1 MKSTTLWIVTLVMFF
16 MISSSISGVLAYR
29 YKAALD
35 RAEQAEG
42 QIALQGKVIE
52 AYQDQQHVAN
62 EVSRKTLESNQ
73 RTQANTERFVIQYR
87 EVLKH
92 EKTCDFAVPSDIAFG
107 LLEYTYS
114 LRARAMSGITSQL
127 NLTSTAATT
136 TGQLT
141 YCQAVLWIHP
151 LLSAIAQAND
161 QLMAIRQFEQQV
173 MANPPGD

>member
-1 MKSTTLWIVTLVMFF
+1 MKVTTLWIVTLIMFF
-16 MISSSISGVLAYR
+16 MISSGISGVLAYR

-52 AYQDQQHVAN
+52 AQQDQQRVAN
-62 EVSRKTLESNQ
+62 ELSHKTLQANQ
-73 RTQANTERFVIQYR
+73 RTQANAERILIQYR

-92 EKTCDFAVPSDIAFG
+92 EKTCDFAVPADIAHG
-107 LLEYTYS
+107 LLEYTDS
-114 LRARAMSGITSQL
+114 LRTRALSGTTSRL
-127 NLTSTAATT
+127 NRTSTASTT

-151 LLSAIAQAND
+151 LLSAIAQANE
-161 QLMAIRQFEQQV
+161 QLLAIRQFEQQV
-173 MANPPGD
+173 IANPPVD